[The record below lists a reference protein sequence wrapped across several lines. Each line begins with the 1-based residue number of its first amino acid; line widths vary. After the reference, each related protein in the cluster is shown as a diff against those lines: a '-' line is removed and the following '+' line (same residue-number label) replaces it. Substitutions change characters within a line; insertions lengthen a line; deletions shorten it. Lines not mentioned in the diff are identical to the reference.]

1 MYLDEVDEDSTDF
14 AYAGDFV
21 CWRSGRTC
29 DKLLIYNVIT
39 QEEKEFLLDNFSI
52 PVNDQ
57 NQNSDEIQLTDQ
69 LKDLK
74 MNAVIPRQHLLNGCH
89 ELKDLSEMEEFSNHL
104 QLTVADEAII
114 LDLNGAEV
122 LPIKELADFKSY
134 SNPENYPVAGF

>member
-1 MYLDEVDEDSTDF
+1 MLANKEPELQLDKGDAVNNEVWILNEMYLDEVDEDSTDF

-57 NQNSDEIQLTDQ
+57 N
-69 LKDLK
+69 
-74 MNAVIPRQHLLNGCH
+74 
-89 ELKDLSEMEEFSNHL
+89 
-104 QLTVADEAII
+104 
-114 LDLNGAEV
+114 
-122 LPIKELADFKSY
+122 
-134 SNPENYPVAGF
+134 